1 MPDVRCAFG
10 LVGQRTRRS
19 SLTPSGARLPAFWRP
34 VLKALYRPSVIRPAV
49 TSPVPG
55 VSSAAGSSAP
65 AAFFG
70 ARPGKSNTQ
79 TISRASAL
87 PVLTTRRHVVTSLS
101 GRAPFLA
108 AHFASPGRVSAR
120 AAGAT
125 EACNAQLCSLAPYRR
140 IVGPQPSPFPKGYRP
155 SSRHA
160 IWLFRHAHQLQRS
173 HLTPACSGLAALAA
187 DARR

>member
-19 SLTPSGARLPAFWRP
+19 SLTPPVSTLSAFWRP
-34 VLKALYRPSVIRPAV
+34 VLQDRYQSGVIRPAV

-55 VSSAAGSSAP
+55 VSSAAGSPVP

-87 PVLTTRRHVVTSLS
+87 PVLTPRRHVSTSLS
-101 GRAPFLA
+101 GWAPFLA
-108 AHFASPGRVSAR
+108 PLFANQDSAR
-120 AAGAT
+120 AAGLT
-125 EACNAQLCSLAPYRR
+125 KACNAQLYRLALHRCTVVCTP
-140 IVGPQPSPFPKGYRP
+140 IPSPRAAGL
-155 SSRHA
+155 RHA
-160 IWLFRHAHQLQRS
+160 SPSPGSRRTPTSTVAPNPGMQR
-173 HLTPACSGLAALAA
+173 TRY
-187 DARR
+187 ARR